1 MAVTGVTRYRLGGCV
16 VRRNAVDAWC
26 LKEWGARCFAR
37 QSQKFVSIGQRHSA
51 PTLTTTEGDSHFPEP
66 TALRI
71 QGVSILSSAVALRFT
86 AIALMPYEEPA
97 TVLIS

>member
-1 MAVTGVTRYRLGGCV
+1 MAVTGVTRYILGGCV

-51 PTLTTTEGDSHFPEP
+51 PTLTTTGTDAHFPEP

-71 QGVSILSSAVALRFT
+71 QGRLDPIQRRCSEVYRDRTHAL
-86 AIALMPYEEPA
+86 
-97 TVLIS
+97 